1 MNERRQMGALEAE
14 VLELLQS
21 AVPEA
26 LTPGHVLERLGSTL
40 AYSTVVTVLTRMHDK
55 GLLSRVKQGRA
66 FAYSPIAD
74 RHGLTARRMRQAL
87 DADPD
92 RRAVL
97 ARFVG
102 DLTLGDEEILRGLLG
117 SSVPPRQ
124 D

>member
-14 VLELLQS
+14 VLDLLQT
-21 AVPEA
+21 APEA
-26 LTPGHVLERLGSTL
+26 LTPGHVLERLGGSL

-66 FAYSPIAD
+66 FAYRPVAD
-74 RHGLTARRMRQAL
+74 RHGLTARRMRQVL

-92 RRAVL
+92 RHAVL

-102 DLTLGDEEILRGLLG
+102 DLGAGDEEILRHLLG
-117 SSVPPRQ
+117 SALPPQR